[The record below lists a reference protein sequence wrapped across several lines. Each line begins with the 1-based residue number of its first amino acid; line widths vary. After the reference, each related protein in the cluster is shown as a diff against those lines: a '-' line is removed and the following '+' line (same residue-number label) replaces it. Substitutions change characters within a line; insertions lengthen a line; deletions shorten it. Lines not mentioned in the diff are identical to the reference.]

1 MFLEIRNVTKVFHT
15 AENKEPI
22 IAVKGLNMS
31 VNKGEFLCIIGPV
44 GCGKSTVLNMIAGFE
59 RPTEGKILLE
69 GLEVKGPSTD
79 RIMVFQESTLFPWMT
94 TLQNVEFGLR
104 LKGLSEE
111 EAERKAKKY
120 LSIMGLE
127 NFCHLRPH
135 ELSGGMK
142 RKVELARALALEPKL
157 LLMDEPLSSIDAIS
171 KQMLMHELLKVWNK
185 HQITIIYVTHDIDE
199 ALFLANRIIVFTA
212 RPARVKKE
220 VILHKSK
227 SRDISSDE
235 ILRLKKSLMKE
246 LVKNQRS

>member
-1 MFLEIRNVTKVFHT
+1 MFLEIRNVTKVFRT

-22 IAVKGLNMS
+22 IAVKGLSMG

-104 LKGLSEE
+104 LKGLSKE
-111 EAERKAKKY
+111 EAEKKAKKY

-199 ALFLANRIIVFTA
+199 ALFLANRIIIFTA

-227 SRDISSDE
+227 SIDISDE
-235 ILRLKKSLMKE
+235 ILHLKKSLMAE